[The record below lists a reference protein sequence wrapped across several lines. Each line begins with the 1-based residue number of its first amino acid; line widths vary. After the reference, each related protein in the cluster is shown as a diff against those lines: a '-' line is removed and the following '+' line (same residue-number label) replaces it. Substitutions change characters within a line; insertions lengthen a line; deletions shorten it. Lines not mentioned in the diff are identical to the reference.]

1 MIVIFAVVVPAS
13 TPTVSWTSDLEVPA
27 VSVAPQHAVDAPVL
41 KVTVAELP
49 SSLPETEQPAGTE
62 LSLTVLVVTF
72 VLLPSSLAAELK
84 HAAAVSTLCSH
95 TCGSLVAPHLKT
107 WATVVFSNLDAP
119 PFTSLA
125 MRSVSGHSSKPL

>member
-27 VSVAPQHAVDAPVL
+27 VSVAPQHAVDAPAL

-62 LSLTVLVVTF
+62 LSL
-72 VLLPSSLAAELK
+72 EQ
-84 HAAAVSTLCSH
+84 
-95 TCGSLVAPHLKT
+95 
-107 WATVVFSNLDAP
+107 
-119 PFTSLA
+119 
-125 MRSVSGHSSKPL
+125 SKL